1 MGRSLLR
8 PGAYSVEVSM
18 SHQDRFIV
26 SFIANG
32 QPDSRV
38 LEADTETL
46 SVSEAE
52 ALLRMSFS
60 ELKAVELSDIQV
72 QKRTRPLEEEHGV
85 PGHFKQP

>member
-1 MGRSLLR
+1 
-8 PGAYSVEVSM
+8 M
-18 SHQDRFIV
+18 SNQERFIV

-38 LEADTETL
+38 MQADSETL

-52 ALLRMSFS
+52 ALLRVSFS
-60 ELKAVELSDIQV
+60 ELQSAQLSDIQV
-72 QKRTRPLEEEHGV
+72 QKRTRPTEQEHGV

>member
-1 MGRSLLR
+1 
-8 PGAYSVEVSM
+8 M
-18 SHQDRFIV
+18 SNQERFIV

-38 LEADTETL
+38 MEADSETL

-52 ALLRMSFS
+52 ALLRVSFS
-60 ELKAVELSDIQV
+60 ELQSAQLSDIQV
-72 QKRTRPLEEEHGV
+72 QKRTRPTEQEHGV

>member
-1 MGRSLLR
+1 
-8 PGAYSVEVSM
+8 M
-18 SHQDRFIV
+18 SNQERFIV

-38 LEADTETL
+38 MEADSETL

-52 ALLRMSFS
+52 ALLRVSFS
-60 ELKAVELSDIQV
+60 ELQSAQLSDIQI
-72 QKRTRPLEEEHGV
+72 QKRTRPIEQEHGV

>member
-1 MGRSLLR
+1 
-8 PGAYSVEVSM
+8 M
-18 SHQDRFIV
+18 SNQERFIV

-38 LEADTETL
+38 MEADSETL

-52 ALLRMSFS
+52 ALLRVSFS
-60 ELKAVELSDIQV
+60 ELQSAQLSDIQV
-72 QKRTRPLEEEHGV
+72 QKRTRPIEQEHGV